1 MDKTD
6 KFEWIVGGEQVYP
19 IDYTQKE
26 LRKENSDTIATIHPD
41 YIKERTVNQECYENF

>member
-26 LRKENSDTIATIHPD
+26 LRKENSDTIATIHPA
-41 YIKERTVNQECYENF
+41 